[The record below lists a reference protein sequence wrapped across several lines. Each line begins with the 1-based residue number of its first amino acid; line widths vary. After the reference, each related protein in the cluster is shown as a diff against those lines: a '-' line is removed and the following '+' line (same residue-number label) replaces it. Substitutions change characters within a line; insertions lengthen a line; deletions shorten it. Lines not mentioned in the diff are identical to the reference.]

1 MDITR
6 RRLIGDAASAPRR
19 NDRNV
24 GVRILFAV
32 ADMSLLRIVAMRTVL
47 LLISVMFLASCVS
60 NARDAS
66 LTTAADVVDPTALL
80 GSGGPQTD
88 ESYRIGATDLLS
100 IAVFQV
106 PDLSFDEIRVDA
118 SGNVQMP
125 MIGSVQAAGL
135 TPNELSN
142 AIARRLAER
151 FLRNPQVTVTVKEAA
166 SQKVTL
172 DGAVTQP
179 GVYEMRGRTT
189 LLQAVAMARGPTPS
203 ANVESVAVFRVVDGQ
218 RMVAVFDL
226 RAIRNGEAVDPV
238 ILGDDVVVVDT
249 SRLNSMLREAVTAL
263 PALAIFSYF

>member
-47 LLISVMFLASCVS
+47 LLISVLFLASCAS

-80 GSGGPQTD
+80 GGGGPQTD

-203 ANVESVAVFRVVDGQ
+203 ANVESVAVFRVVEGQ